1 MKKVLF
7 VILTIL
13 ISVAFVT
20 TVFAQTSEKTVTTT
34 TPEKQKET
42 TTTTTTTPEKKV
54 TTTTTTKTKA
64 MTFTGK
70 VTNMDTAEKMMTA
83 KSKKGDMT
91 FDVSSATMKVEPKA
105 GDMVTVKY
113 MEKDGKMMASSVTK
127 GYAKKTK
134 STKSTTKKT
143 KDESAGISSGAKSA
157 GEPAS
162 TK

>member
-1 MKKVLF
+1 MKKVLL
-7 VILTIL
+7 VVLTIL
-13 ISVAFVT
+13 ISVTFVT
-20 TVFAQTSEKTVTTT
+20 TVFAQTSEKTETTTIT

-42 TTTTTTTPEKKV
+42 TTTTTTTPGKKV
-54 TTTTTTKTKA
+54 TTTTTTKTKG
-64 MTFTGK
+64 MMFTGK

-83 KSKKGDMT
+83 KGKKGDMT

-127 GYAKKTK
+127 GNAKKTK
-134 STKSTTKKT
+134 STARKT
-143 KDESAGISSGAKSA
+143 KDESAGISSGATSV
-157 GEPAS
+157 GEPAP

>member
-1 MKKVLF
+1 MKKDLLVVF
-7 VILTIL
+7 AIL

-20 TVFAQTSEKTVTTT
+20 TVFAQTSEKTVTTTTT

-70 VTNMDTAEKMMTA
+70 VTNMDTAAKMMAA
-83 KSKKGDMT
+83 KGKKGDMT
-91 FDVSSATMKVEPKA
+91 FDVSSAAMKVEPKA

-113 MEKDGKMMASSVTK
+113 MEKDGKMMASSVTMGK
-127 GYAKKTK
+127 AKKTK
-134 STKSTTKKT
+134 STTRKT

>member
-1 MKKVLF
+1 MKKVLL
-7 VILTIL
+7 VVLATL
-13 ISVAFVT
+13 ISVAFIT
-20 TVFAQTSEKTVTTT
+20 TVFAQTSEKTETTNAT

-42 TTTTTTTPEKKV
+42 TTTTTTTPGKKV
-54 TTTTTTKTKA
+54 TTTTTTKTKG

-70 VTNMDTAEKMMTA
+70 VTNMDTAEKLMTA
-83 KSKKGDMT
+83 KGKKGDMT

-127 GYAKKTK
+127 GNAKKTK
-134 STKSTTKKT
+134 STTRKT